1 MAAPADLFLTPPP
14 TGGQPRLLT
23 AWAFENAWKVARSK
37 SAQSSYWFDMAV
49 AADGGPARMNA
60 NGFDFQI
67 TASQPNVYIPYAA
80 EGASVA
86 KFYELSNMVIAQL
99 AMLYDGY
106 MSKYF
111 PDETGY
117 LLRAQE
123 WICNTIQYGGTGI
136 SPVVERQ
143 IWDRERSRT
152 LSELARNEADAYT
165 LWAGRG
171 FPLPPG
177 MLANQLS
184 MIRLDAAGKIAQAS
198 RDMAIK
204 QMEIE
209 IENVKFAVS
218 EAIKLY
224 GSAVGAAGDYLKA
237 LSIGPTSAMQV
248 IPSIT
253 DSQSRL
259 ISAATDSYRASISV
273 DELRL
278 KASMTPAQ
286 WEQEARIKN
295 GDWLTQQ
302 IKIEVDAAIAAAQS
316 VGTQAAAALNGL
328 HANTGVTNGT
338 QDSVSYNYSND
349 TIDAAP
355 TIITVV

>member
-14 TGGQPRLLT
+14 TGGQPRQLT
-23 AWAFENAWKVARSK
+23 AWAFENAWEVARSK

-152 LSELARNEADAYT
+152 LSELARNEAEAYT

-286 WEQEARIKN
+286 WEQDARIKN

-328 HANTGVTNGT
+328 HANTGVTNNT

-349 TIDAAP
+349 TLDAAP
-355 TIITVV
+355 TTITVV

>member
-152 LSELARNEADAYT
+152 LSELARNEAEAYT

-278 KASMTPAQ
+278 KASMTSAQ

-328 HANTGVTNGT
+328 HANTGVTNNT

-349 TIDAAP
+349 TLDAAP
-355 TIITVV
+355 TIVTVV

>member
-37 SAQSSYWFDMAV
+37 SAQSSYWFDRAV

-60 NGFDFQI
+60 NGFNFQI

-152 LSELARNEADAYT
+152 LSELARNEAEAYT

-218 EAIKLY
+218 EATKLY

-302 IKIEVDAAIAAAQS
+302 IKIEVDAAISAAQS

-328 HANTGVTNGT
+328 HANTGVTNNT

-349 TIDAAP
+349 TLDAAP
-355 TIITVV
+355 TIVTVV